1 MKKTIAFFAL
11 LILFCFY
18 TKATKI
24 YVPGTYPTI
33 QSAINHAV
41 NGDTIVV
48 SSGVYFENINFNG
61 KNVVLTSNY
70 LFSSDYNDVLTT
82 IIDGSLPVHAD
93 TASVVLFING
103 EDSTAVLNGFTL
115 RNGNGTVWDDEHSSG
130 DYREGGGILTALS
143 APTITNNFIIYN
155 KATEHT
161 GISGAGGGGIRSGD
175 GNPKIINN
183 VIIFNQGGYG
193 AGIVLN
199 YCGGK
204 VYNNI
209 IAYNH
214 GGESYGGG
222 GIWINGDNA
231 NPRIVCNNTIVANHS
246 DQGGGGV
253 RFYSG
258 ANTYLKNNI
267 IWANTAYLN
276 SQQIQGNA
284 HVTYNDI
291 EGGFAGIGNIKSY
304 PLFYIDSL
312 FLLTNSPCIDRGD
325 SSVIYNDIEN
335 TSNPGNA
342 LFPSLGNLRNDM
354 GVFGGP
360 FAKRLVPFGAFDSLN
375 LTSTVNFNKTAP
387 PDSVVFNYITFNTG
401 TKTAYIDSIRFVDN
415 TNNQVVCRT
424 VFPMVMP
431 PLSKDTIILWWKPYQ
446 NFSLSATMLVYHKD
460 PKLTNPFSVS
470 LTGVNNTGINEI
482 SNSNTNIAIHP
493 NPSEGS
499 VNISFNNALI
509 KPVSIYVLNE
519 SSTLIREFENL
530 SVKGNSI
537 TFDLNDLKSGVYLM
551 KFVYKN
557 GFAEY
562 LKFIIL

>member
-1 MKKTIAFFAL
+1 MKKTFAFLTL

-18 TKATKI
+18 TKATRI
-24 YVPGTYPTI
+24 FVPATYSTI

-61 KNVVLTSNY
+61 KNIVLTSNY

-82 IIDGSLPVHAD
+82 IIDGSMPVHAD

-103 EDSTAVLNGFTL
+103 EDSTAVLNGFTI
-115 RNGNGTVWDDEHSSG
+115 RNGNGTVWADEHSSG
-130 DYREGGGILTALS
+130 DYREGGGILTAFT
-143 APTITNNFIIYN
+143 APTITNNLIIHN

-193 AGIVLN
+193 AGIVFN
-199 YCGGK
+199 YCGAK

-209 IAYNH
+209 IAYNS
-214 GGESYGGG
+214 GGEGYGGG
-222 GIWINGDNA
+222 GIWINGDNT
-231 NPRIVCNNTIVANHS
+231 NPRIICNNTIVANHS
-246 DQGGGGV
+246 NLGGGGV

-258 ANTYLKNNI
+258 ATTYLKNNI

-276 SQQIQGNA
+276 SSQIQGNS

-291 EGGFAGIGNIKSY
+291 EGGFAGAGNIKSY
-304 PLFYIDSL
+304 PLFDMDSL
-312 FLLTNSPCIDRGD
+312 FLLNNSPCIDKGD
-325 SSVIYNDIEN
+325 SSMIYNDIEN
-335 TSNPGNA
+335 ISNPGNA

-354 GVFGGP
+354 GVYGGP
-360 FAKRLVPFGAFDSLN
+360 YAKILVPFDAFDSLY
-375 LTSTVNFNKTAP
+375 LVATVNFTKTAP

-415 TNNQVVCRT
+415 TNSQVSCVT
-424 VFPMVMP
+424 GFPIVIP
-431 PLSKDTIILWWKPYQ
+431 PLCKDTIILWWKPYQ
-446 NFSLSATMLVYHKD
+446 NISLSATMLVYHKD
-460 PKLTNPFSVS
+460 PKLANPFSVS
-470 LTGVNNTGINEI
+470 LTGVNNIGINEI
-482 SNSNTNIAIHP
+482 DNGKANIAIHP
-493 NPSEGS
+493 NPSEGI
-499 VNISFNNALI
+499 VNVIFHNDLNKPINISI
-509 KPVSIYVLNE
+509 LNE
-519 SSTLIREFENL
+519 SGLLIREFDKL
-530 SVKGNSI
+530 SVKGNI
-537 TFDLNDLKSGVYLM
+537 VTFDLNDLKSGVYFL
-551 KFVYKN
+551 KSLYKD
-557 GFAEY
+557 GAAEY